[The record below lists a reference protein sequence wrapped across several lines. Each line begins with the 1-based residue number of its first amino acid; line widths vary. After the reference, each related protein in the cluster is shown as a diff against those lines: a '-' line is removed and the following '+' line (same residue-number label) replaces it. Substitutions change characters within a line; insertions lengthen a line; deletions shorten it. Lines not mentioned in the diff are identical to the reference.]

1 MRSRAQ
7 VGIVYAPGMAT
18 ILAAIPDAFDVL
30 EIEPQTLSPALAG
43 RSGRAPGAGDLAEV
57 LAFPHPKVVHSVGM
71 PFGNRARPT
80 PAEVGALRFAADTV
94 DSPWV
99 SDHLSFNGGRAGF
112 AGFLLPLPQGRG
124 AVRHAAARIG
134 WLRDRLGR
142 DVAFETGVNY
152 LRPQPGEMPD
162 GEFLAAVAEAAD
174 CGILLDLH
182 NLWTNERNGR
192 EPVAR
197 VVDRLPLDR
206 VVEVHLAD
214 GHERAGYWVDA
225 HSGLTSGELLDIA
238 ATVVPRL
245 PNLRLITFEMGPDYV
260 PAAGLGPD
268 DLARHL
274 VDLRALAAAAAPPG
288 PPGRPARRGRRECAH
303 RRGPGLDAWRDELTL
318 LVNGHPAPAAA
329 TDTLRAD
336 PGLGLYRE
344 LVAVARSGAL
354 VGAAPLTAR
363 LLVLLGGPGRLESV
377 VEGFRAHSRPS
388 LLPDDELRGL
398 DDYLAAHP
406 EPDLGV
412 AHEVLRYERALLR
425 TAADGR
431 PRTVTFTTDPTAL
444 LPAIGAGRAPAPAED
459 DDPTIYELT
468 IVSRP
473 VESGH

>member
-43 RSGRAPGAGDLAEV
+43 RSGRAPEAGDLAEV

-71 PFGNRARPT
+71 PFGNPARPT
-80 PAEVGALRFAADTV
+80 PAEVGAVRFAADAV

-99 SDHLSFNGGRAGF
+99 SDHLSFNAGRGGF
-112 AGFLLPLPQGRG
+112 AGFLLPLPQGPG
-124 AVRHAAARIG
+124 AVRHAAARIR

-142 DVAFETGVNY
+142 DVLFETGVNY

-162 GEFLAAVAEAAD
+162 GDFLAAVAEAAD

-192 EPVAR
+192 DPVAR

-206 VVEVHLAD
+206 VVEVHLAH
-214 GHERAGYWVDA
+214 GHDRAGYWVDA
-225 HSGLTSGELLDIA
+225 HSGLTSGELLAIA
-238 ATVVPRL
+238 ASVVPRL

-260 PAAGLGPD
+260 PAAGIGPE

-274 VDLRALAAAAAPPG
+274 ADLRGLTAAAG
-288 PPGRPARRGRRECAH
+288 PPRPPEGPAPRRRPDCEH
-303 RRGPGLDAWRDELTL
+303 RRGPGLAAWRDELAL
-318 LVNGHPAPAAA
+318 LVNGRPAPAAA
-329 TDTLRAD
+329 TDALRTD

-354 VGAAPLTAR
+354 AGAAPLTAR
-363 LLVLLGGPGRLESV
+363 LLVLVGGPGRLESV

-388 LLPDDELRGL
+388 LLPDDELRRL

-406 EPDLGV
+406 EPDLRV
-412 AHEVLRYERALLR
+412 AHEVLRYERALRR

-431 PRTVTFTTDPTAL
+431 PRTVTFSTDPTAL
-444 LPAIGAGRAPAPAED
+444 LPAIGAGRAPAPAVD
-459 DDPTIYELT
+459 DDPTTYELT
-468 IVSRP
+468 IIANQ
-473 VESGH
+473 G